1 MKYIIDCQYCSVA
14 WVTEISPGCSKKHIL
29 KKGILLSH
37 KLHHVH
43 DIQRVNYTAEHLLHL
58 LISRECCNFLD
69 LWIAGVSQ
77 HLVHNSSCLDVS
89 LTCWAETISR
99 SMETLEPWSPLS
111 HLLCNLGSWAKHNS
125 SSFFFFFCNW
135 ASLNKNYGALLANN
149 RAWNHYIAIPYSKS
163 WSIFFHYRF
172 VC

>member
-111 HLLCNLGSWAKHNS
+111 HLLCNLGSWAKHNP
-125 SSFFFFFCNW
+125 SFFFFFFCIRSVQAFPLVINCLYFLDV
-135 ASLNKNYGALLANN
+135 ARIKPELN
-149 RAWNHYIAIPYSKS
+149 
-163 WSIFFHYRF
+163 FF
-172 VC
+172 